1 MDWGL
6 LGKNKED
13 GRIQLFT
20 KSGNVVR
27 GSLGIFAWPEGMQN
41 VAVEITPDINFD
53 GVPEL
58 LLSGFRADIQKHQ
71 ISVKSGSDRNEQLL
85 RATWANNYSEVS
97 YQVLNDLKGDGMVAV
112 SLLGRDNR
120 ANQYILSIT
129 QISVDSSL
137 ETVQLNLGADW
148 SKPPAIVVLE
158 DENSDGIKEIL
169 FVGKNLNNEL
179 KLSKMSPSF

>member
-1 MDWGL
+1 M
-6 LGKNKED
+6 
-13 GRIQLFT
+13 
-20 KSGNVVR
+20 
-27 GSLGIFAWPEGMQN
+27 
-41 VAVEITPDINFD
+41 
-53 GVPEL
+53 
-58 LLSGFRADIQKHQ
+58 
-71 ISVKSGSDRNEQLL
+71 KSGSDRNEQLL

-137 ETVQLNLGADW
+137 ETIQLNLGADW
-148 SKPPAIVVLE
+148 SNPPAIVVLE